1 MTNNEFYNF
10 VKCFLKFI
18 YYFQTSDV
26 QADETARQEK
36 LKERVDEWMSSMVN
50 RMKILDEPPTKTED
64 DTTDANKRKS
74 GLDPSVV
81 NGENS
86 KWSDSTS
93 GRSSPIVPKYKEEL
107 EEIRRKS
114 ELEQMQRIRK
124 RAQVFSR
131 FFVARFSMSCLKKVS
146 LVISFATLSINQVI
160 FAI

>member
-1 MTNNEFYNF
+1 
-10 VKCFLKFI
+10 
-18 YYFQTSDV
+18 
-26 QADETARQEK
+26 
-36 LKERVDEWMSSMVN
+36 MVN
-50 RMKILDEPPTKTED
+50 RMKILDEPPTKAED

-124 RAQVFSR
+124 RAQVFSC
-131 FFVARFSMSCLKKVS
+131 FFLCV
-146 LVISFATLSINQVI
+146 
-160 FAI
+160 

>member
-1 MTNNEFYNF
+1 MTNEFYNF

-18 YYFQTSDV
+18 YHFQTSDV

-50 RMKILDEPPTKTED
+50 RMKILDEPPTKAED

-124 RAQVFSR
+124 RAQVFSC
-131 FFVARFSMSCLKKVS
+131 FFVCVY
-146 LVISFATLSINQVI
+146 I
-160 FAI
+160 

>member
-1 MTNNEFYNF
+1 
-10 VKCFLKFI
+10 
-18 YYFQTSDV
+18 
-26 QADETARQEK
+26 
-36 LKERVDEWMSSMVN
+36 MVN
-50 RMKILDEPPTKTED
+50 RMKILDEPPNAED

-74 GLDPSVV
+74 GLDPSLV

-124 RAQVFSR
+124 RAQV
-131 FFVARFSMSCLKKVS
+131 SCYCHLI
-146 LVISFATLSINQVI
+146 LVCMYALFGREFLC
-160 FAI
+160 